1 MLSLIEKAIALK
13 KIYIFENLSAE
24 ELRLLA
30 GACEETVMRNGE
42 IVLKEGEATETL
54 RLIISGRV
62 QIVKDLSEPNQSI
75 LAVLGA
81 GEYFGEMNLFDGEP
95 HSASAVAEEECQLLL
110 IRKERL
116 TEIIDL
122 YPEISIEVIKIF
134 SQRLRLANEKLA
146 KGG

>member
-30 GACEETVMRNGE
+30 GACEEAAIREDE
-42 IVLKEGEATETL
+42 IILREGEATETL

-62 QIVKDLSEPNQSI
+62 KIIKDLDTDNKKV
-75 LAVLGA
+75 LAELGP
-81 GEYFGEMNLFDGEP
+81 GEYFGEMNLFDEEP
-95 HSASAVAEEECQLLL
+95 HSASAISVGECQLLL

-116 TEIIDL
+116 NEIIDL
-122 YPEISIEVIKIF
+122 YPEISIQIIKIF
-134 SQRLRLANEKLA
+134 SQRLRQANEKLA
-146 KGG
+146 QG